1 MNAARHRRALAGLA
15 LAVIAVWMTMATS
28 AAAAVT
34 PSTHCHRV
42 PMPCCPPNDAGAAH
56 CAAAQCIVELPQKA
70 EAPNLTAAVAT
81 GAAQVV
87 APQLFPAPV
96 RKRTSS
102 VGWKPGVFRLKD
114 DLRI

>member
-1 MNAARHRRALAGLA
+1 VTAIW
-15 LAVIAVWMTMATS
+15 VTMAT
-28 AAAAVT
+28 AAACTST
-34 PSTHCHRV
+34 PMTHCHGV

-70 EAPNLTAAVAT
+70 DAPNLPVAQVT
-81 GAAQVV
+81 GATPIM
-87 APQLFPAPV
+87 APELFPAPV
-96 RKRTSS
+96 REQTSG